1 MLFGKKNKAVLR
13 IGGMH
18 CEKCSGKVA
27 AALKAIGVNA
37 DVDLKLGRANVTY
50 PAKVEMSTIVS
61 AVTALGF
68 TCEEIK

>member
-1 MLFGKKNKAVLR
+1 MLFGKKNSATLR

-18 CEKCSGKVA
+18 CEKCSAKVE
-27 AALKAIGVNA
+27 AALKAIGVKA
-37 DVDLKLGRANVTY
+37 DVDLKLGRASVTY
-50 PAKVEMSTIVS
+50 PDKVGMDAILN

>member
-1 MLFGKKNKAVLR
+1 MLFGKKNKATLK

-37 DVDLKLGRANVTY
+37 DVDLKLGRASVTY
-50 PAKVEMSTIVS
+50 PDKVGMDQIIA
-61 AVTALGF
+61 AVTTLGF

>member
-1 MLFGKKNKAVLR
+1 MLFGKKNSATLR

-18 CEKCSGKVA
+18 CEKCSAKVA
-27 AALKAIGVNA
+27 AALKAIGVKA
-37 DVDLKLGRANVTY
+37 DVDLKLGRASVTY
-50 PAKVEMSTIVS
+50 PDKVGMDAIIA

>member
-1 MLFGKKNKAVLR
+1 MLFGKKNSATLR

-18 CEKCSGKVA
+18 CEKCSAKVA
-27 AALKAIGVNA
+27 AALKAIGVKA
-37 DVDLKLGRANVTY
+37 EVDLKLGRASVTY
-50 PAKVEMSTIVS
+50 PDKVGMDAILN

>member
-1 MLFGKKNKAVLR
+1 MLFEKKTTALIK
-13 IGGMH
+13 IEGMH

-37 DVDLKLGRANVTY
+37 DVDLKLGRANITD
-50 PAKVEMSTIVS
+50 PANVEMSAIVN

-68 TCEEIK
+68 TCDEIK

>member
-1 MLFGKKNKAVLR
+1 MLFGKKNKATLR

-37 DVDLKLGRANVTY
+37 DVDLKLGRANITY
-50 PAKVEMSTIVS
+50 PAKVGMDKIIA

-68 TCEEIK
+68 TCEEQK

>member
-1 MLFGKKNKAVLR
+1 MLFGKKNKAILK

-18 CEKCSGKVA
+18 CEKCSAKVT

-50 PAKVEMSTIVS
+50 PDKVKMDTIVA
-61 AVTALGF
+61 AVCALGF
-68 TCEEIK
+68 TCEEQK

>member
-1 MLFGKKNKAVLR
+1 MLFGKKNSAVLR

-27 AALKAIGVNA
+27 AALKELGVKA

-50 PAKVEMSTIVS
+50 PAKVEMSAIIA

>member
-1 MLFGKKNKAVLR
+1 MLFGKKNKAALK

-37 DVDLKLGRANVTY
+37 DVDLKLGRANIAY
-50 PAKVEMSTIVS
+50 PEKVGMDQIIA

>member
-1 MLFGKKNKAVLR
+1 MLFGKKNTAILR

-27 AALKAIGVNA
+27 AALKEIGVKA

-50 PAKVEMSTIVS
+50 PAKVEMSAIIN

-68 TCEEIK
+68 TCDEIK